1 MNRKFKIII
10 IFILFGI
17 INCFS
22 QDGNR
27 LINNAEKLISKN
39 KLNRA
44 LYNLQEAKKSDYG
57 FCGNA
62 WESANWEISYLKA
75 IIYLKKNEY
84 SKSLKELDSIGG
96 CGFGGD
102 CEKSDSLKVA
112 VLIKMYGKEKISK
125 LFLENTSFIR
135 YKDSYFVG
143 LQAINFMSINYIFRF
158 TYIEDKNNKMQSR
171 VEPIQIP
178 FNELIKRYKFYELLI

>member
-1 MNRKFKIII
+1 M
-10 IFILFGI
+10 
-17 INCFS
+17 NCFS
-22 QDGNR
+22 QEGNR
-27 LINNAEKLISKN
+27 LINNAEKLIKKN
-39 KLNRA
+39 KLDTA
-44 LYNLQEAKKSDYG
+44 LYNLQEAKKADYG

-84 SKSLKELDSIGG
+84 NKSLKELDSIRG

-102 CEKSDSLKVA
+102 CAKSDSLKVA

-125 LFLENTSFIR
+125 LFLENTSFVR
-135 YKDSYFVG
+135 NKDSYFDG
-143 LQAINFMSINYIFRF
+143 LQSINFISINYIFRF
-158 TYIEDKNNKMQSR
+158 TYIEDKNNKLQNSI
-171 VEPIQIP
+171 EPFQIP